1 MNPVAV
7 ALERA
12 VATATDR
19 AQLAEAFAR
28 EWAAL
33 EFAPGSSAV
42 VLGVG
47 AAQARAWAADQITD
61 LALILSARN
70 PPEGIFWAGL
80 PRLDTYRAGLV
91 AARDLWRRGA
101 SFMVLNTAHPVVRR
115 RALRLGFTVATQ
127 HGDECR
133 MIGEA
138 AAVRGLLGNL

>member
-12 VATATDR
+12 VATAADR
-19 AQLAEAFAR
+19 AQLADAFAR

-33 EFAPGSSAV
+33 EFAPGSCAV

-61 LALILSARN
+61 LALILSART
-70 PPEGIFWAGL
+70 PPEAIFWAGL
-80 PRLDTYRAGLV
+80 PRLDAYRAGLV

-101 SFMVLNTAHPVVRR
+101 ALMVLNTAHPVVLRH
-115 RALRLGFTVATQ
+115 ALRLGFTVATQ
-127 HGDECR
+127 HDDECR
-133 MIGEA
+133 MIGEGE
-138 AAVRGLLGNL
+138 AVRKLLNA